1 MNPASGVDVEDVLP
15 SLLLTTEGALSRN
28 LALGGF
34 LSAAHYP
41 EWAMGHIPP
50 RPLIIADSTSSSS
63 VCTVY
68 LAIFLSYNLC
78 LGFVTPNPLSTI
90 EWSPDIVSKLKRLI
104 HSAKLSGA
112 GTKIVLSIGMRFMFP
127 G

>member
-28 LALGGF
+28 LASCRLRTIQNGLWDIF
-34 LSAAHYP
+34 
-41 EWAMGHIPP
+41 PP